1 MRHLLLSLLFCCIG
15 VAALTAQRTV
25 SGKVTDSA
33 TDEPLIG
40 ATVLVKGSRSGTVTD
55 LNGMYSLS
63 VSTNNDLLVVSYT
76 GYKSQEIVVGA
87 ARTLDIRLE
96 ASAEL
101 INEVVVVGYGTA
113 LKRELTGNVAK
124 IKSSDIADMPV
135 TSLDQTIQGK
145 AAGVLVNAGSGKLG
159 QSIRV
164 NVRGQSSVSASN
176 QPLFVVDGIPIT
188 TDNLALSG
196 GGTNPLADINPQ
208 DIESIEILKD
218 ASAAAIFGA
227 RGANGVVL
235 ITTKHGKEGKSK
247 VQFGMQ
253 FGSSKPTRKL
263 EFLNTEQYLKLY
275 RQAAANSDRIDG
287 IDPTDP
293 DSYTAYMESYF
304 ESQSLGTFGTPQQV
318 STNWGDLSYQDA
330 PMSQYDLSISGGDK
344 KTQFFV
350 SGQFFDQKGILI
362 GNALNRITG
371 RANLEHQVS
380 SIFKIGLNL
389 NQSRTLNERLSG
401 DRQFDNPVQM
411 IALAPMTPEKDPAT
425 GLPVGTPPGDASIPV
440 YYNPLINIGNAYYNT
455 TVNRN
460 ISTAYG
466 ELGLL
471 KNLRFRTELGLDI
484 LNQFE
489 EQYYNSKTVR
499 NFGAPAG
506 LSNRRYTNVNNVN
519 TNNYFNYNQLFGR
532 IHLDATAG
540 MSLQRTQLKRNFVEK
555 QDFPSD
561 AYRQLASAARVT
573 DGSSAQ
579 TDFAFLSYFAR
590 TNFKIYDRF
599 LLGLSGRIDGS
610 SRFGANNRYGFF
622 PAASAGWV
630 LSDESFLKNFK
641 ALSFLKL
648 RSSWGRT
655 GNADIIAAGFANS
668 AIIDNFPQLGLFSG
682 DAPYGGNPGQRPS
695 QLTNPDLSWETTDQ
709 IDIGIDFGFFND
721 RLTGE
726 VDVYQKN
733 TTGLLLNVNIPAT
746 SGFSTQARNVGKLS
760 NRGLELVLNSN
771 NFVGTFRW
779 TTSFNFAANRNKIND
794 LDGQIIEGGLDN
806 MSRAVEGEPLGTFFT
821 AEYAGVDPANGDA
834 LWYKNTKL
842 ADGSIDRTTTNKYNQ
857 ATRIVAGNALPD
869 WIAGVTNT
877 FGYKGLEMS
886 VFFNGQFG
894 NDINF
899 YGVGRYSSANA
910 RFEDNQT
917 VDQLNAWTEQNT
929 NTDVPEARLFFNNG
943 AQPSTRFIKNGSFVR
958 LRTATLSYQL
968 PKSLLKHAKIG
979 GLRVFV
985 TGQNLLTFTDYT
997 GWDPEVNAD
1006 DIVTNI
1012 AQGYDFYTAPQAR
1025 TFVGGLNVSF

>member
-76 GYKSQEIVVGA
+76 GYKSQEIIVGA

-519 TNNYFNYNQLFGR
+519 TNNYFNYNQMFGR

-599 LLGLSGRIDGS
+599 LFGLSGRIDGS
-610 SRFGANNRYGFF
+610 SRFGTNNRYGFF
-622 PAASAGWV
+622 PAVSAGWV

-842 ADGSIDRTTTNKYNQ
+842 ADGSIDRATTNKYNQ

>member
-1 MRHLLLSLLFCCIG
+1 MKHLCLILLFCCVG
-15 VAALTAQRTV
+15 SLTMLAQRSL
-25 SGKVTDSA
+25 SGKVTDA
-33 TDEPLIG
+33 ANAEPLIG
-40 ATVLVKGSRSGTVTD
+40 ATVAVKGTSKGTVTD
-55 LNGMYSLS
+55 VNGGYTLS
-63 VSTNNDLLVVSYT
+63 ISSDNDVIVVSYT
-76 GYKSQEIVVGA
+76 GYKTQEKAVGM
-87 ARTLDIRLE
+87 ARSLDVTLE
-96 ASAEL
+96 PSAEL
-101 INEVVVVGYGTA
+101 IGEVVVVGYGTA
-113 LKRELTGNVAK
+113 LKRELTGNIAK
-124 IKSSDIADMPV
+124 IKASEISDMPV
-135 TSLDQTIQGK
+135 ISLDQTIQGK

-176 QPLFVVDGIPIT
+176 QPLYVIDGIPIT

-208 DIESIEILKD
+208 DIESLEILKD
-218 ASAAAIFGA
+218 ASAAAIYGA
-227 RGANGVVL
+227 RGANGVVI
-235 ITTKHGKEGKSK
+235 ITTKKGREGRSK

-263 EFLNTEQYLKLY
+263 EFLNTEQYLQLY
-275 RQAAANSDRIDG
+275 RQAAAASDRIDG
-287 IDPTDP
+287 IDPKDP
-293 DSYTAYMESYF
+293 DSYTTYMEDF
-304 ESQSLGTFGTPQQV
+304 FKVQSLDPTGTKLAN
-318 STNWGDLSYQDA
+318 TNWGEQAYQDA
-330 PMSQYDLSISGGDK
+330 PMGQYDLSFSGGDR

-350 SGQFFDQKGILI
+350 SGQFLDQKGILI

-371 RANLEHQVS
+371 RANLDHQVS

-389 NQSRTLNERLSG
+389 NQSRTLNERISG
-401 DRQFDNPVQM
+401 DRQFDNPLQM
-411 IALAPMTPEKDPAT
+411 VALPPMTPLLDPST
-425 GLPVGTPPGDASIPV
+425 NLPVGLPPGDINLPL

-466 ELGLL
+466 ELSLL

-489 EQYYNSKTVR
+489 EQYYNSKTQR

-506 LSNRRYTNVNNVN
+506 IANRRYTNVNNIN
-519 TNNYFNYNQLFGR
+519 TNNYFNYNQLFGK
-532 IHLDATAG
+532 INLDATAG
-540 MSLQRTQLKRNFVEK
+540 MSLQQSTLKRNFVEK

-561 AYRQLASAARVT
+561 SYRQLASAARVT
-573 DGSSAQ
+573 DGSSAE
-579 TDFAFLSYFAR
+579 TEFAFLSYFLR

-610 SRFGANNRYGFF
+610 SRFGANSRYGFF

-630 LSDESFLKNFK
+630 ISDEKFMQNKGPV
-641 ALSFLKL
+641 SFLKL
-648 RSSWGRT
+648 RASWGRT

-668 AIIDNFPQLGLFSG
+668 AIIDNFPQLGLFTG

-695 QLTNPDLSWETTDQ
+695 QLTNADLSWETTDQ
-709 IDIGIDFGFFND
+709 VDLGIDFGFFDD

-726 VDVYQKN
+726 IDVYQKN

-746 SGFSTQARNVGKLS
+746 TGFSSQARNIGKLTNRGIEFVLNTNNLVGK
-760 NRGLELVLNSN
+760 
-771 NFVGTFRW
+771 FRW
-779 TTSFNFAANRNKIND
+779 STSLNFAANRNKIND
-794 LDGQIIEGGLDN
+794 LDGQIIEGGLNN
-806 MSRAVEGEPLGTFFT
+806 MSRAVEGQPLGTFFT
-821 AEYAGVDPANGDA
+821 AEYAGVDPETGDA

-842 ADGSIDRTTTNKYNQ
+842 EDGSIDRTTTRTYNQ
-857 ATRIVAGNALPD
+857 ATRVVVGSALPD

-877 FGYKGLEMS
+877 FSYKGFELS

-894 NDINF
+894 NEINF
-899 YGVGRYSSANA
+899 YGAGRFSSANA

-917 VDQLNAWTEQNT
+917 VDQLNAWTPQNKNT
-929 NTDVPEARLFFNNG
+929 NVPEARLFFNNG
-943 AQPSTRFIKNGSFVR
+943 AQPSSRFIVDGSFVR
-958 LRTATLSYQL
+958 LRTATLSYQV
-968 PKSLLKHAKIG
+968 PKNVLKRAKIN

-985 TGQNLLTFTDYT
+985 TGQNLLTFTDYS

-1012 AQGYDFYTAPQAR
+1012 AQGYDFYTGPQQR
-1025 TFVGGLNVSF
+1025 TITGGLNISF

>member
-1 MRHLLLSLLFCCIG
+1 MLFICSGAI
-15 VAALTAQRTV
+15 ALMAQRPIT
-25 SGKVTDSA
+25 GKVSDA
-33 TDEPLIG
+33 ANGDALVG
-40 ATVLVKGSRSGTVTD
+40 ATVFVKGTRLGTVTD
-55 LNGMYSLS
+55 INGLYNLTVNSD
-63 VSTNNDLLVVSYT
+63 NDVLIVSYT
-76 GYKSQEIVVGA
+76 GYNNKEVTVGA
-87 ARTLDIRLE
+87 SRSLDIPLE
-96 ASAEL
+96 ASTEM
-101 INEVVVVGYGTA
+101 IGEVVVVGYGTA
-113 LKRELTGNVAK
+113 LKRELTGSIAK
-124 IKSSDIADMPV
+124 IRASDIADMPV
-135 TSLDQTIQGK
+135 TSLDQAMQGK
-145 AAGVLVNAGSGKLG
+145 AAGVMVNAGSGKLG

-176 QPLFVVDGIPIT
+176 QPLFVIDGIPLT

-208 DIESIEILKD
+208 DIESLEILKD

-227 RGANGVVL
+227 RGANGVVI
-235 ITTKHGKEGKSK
+235 ITTKRGKEGKSK

-253 FGSSKPTRKL
+253 FGGSTPTRKL
-263 EFLNTEQYLKLY
+263 EFLNTDQYLTLY

-287 IDPTDP
+287 LNPADP
-293 DSYTAYMESYF
+293 DSYTSYMESYF

-330 PMSQYDLSISGGDK
+330 PMGQYDLSISGGDR

-350 SGQFFDQKGILI
+350 SGQFLDQKGILI

-380 SIFKIGLNL
+380 GIFKIGLNL

-401 DRQFDNPVQM
+401 DRQFDNPIQM
-411 IALAPMTPEKDPAT
+411 VALAPMTPEKDPAT

-471 KNLRFRTELGLDI
+471 KNLKFRTELGLDI
-484 LNQFE
+484 LNQYE

-506 LSNRRYTNVNNVN
+506 IANRRYTNVNNVN

-532 IHLDATAG
+532 VNLDATAG
-540 MSLQRTQLKRNFVEK
+540 MSLQRSQLKRNFVEK

-561 AYRQLASAARVT
+561 AYRQLASAARIT

-590 TNFKIYDRF
+590 TNFKLYDRF

-610 SRFGANNRYGFF
+610 SRFGANSRYGFF

-630 LSDESFLKNFK
+630 LSDEGFLKNVK
-641 ALSFLKL
+641 ALTFLKV
-648 RSSWGRT
+648 RASWGRT
-655 GNADIIAAGFANS
+655 GNADIIAAGFAN
-668 AIIDNFPQLGLFSG
+668 AGLIDNFPQLGLFSG
-682 DAPYGGNPGQRPS
+682 DSPYGGNPGQRPS
-695 QLTNPDLSWETTDQ
+695 QLTNSDLSWETTDQ
-709 IDIGIDFGFFND
+709 VDVGIDFGFFND

-746 SGFSTQARNVGKLS
+746 TGFSTQARNVGKLT
-760 NRGLELVLNSN
+760 NRGVELVLNSN
-771 NFVGTFRW
+771 NFVGAFRW
-779 TTSFNFAANRNKIND
+779 TTSFNFAANRNKINN
-794 LDGQIIEGGLDN
+794 LGGQIIEGGLNN
-806 MSRAVEGEPLGTFFT
+806 MSRAVEGEPLGTYFT
-821 AEYAGVDPANGDA
+821 AEYAGVDPANGNA

-842 ADGSIDRTTTNKYNQ
+842 EDGSIDRTTTNTYNQ
-857 ATRIVAGNALPD
+857 ATRIVAGCALPD
-869 WIAGVTNT
+869 WIGGITNT
-877 FGYKGLEMS
+877 FGYKGLELS
-886 VFFNGQFG
+886 IFFNGQFG
-894 NDINF
+894 NELNF
-899 YGVGRYSSANA
+899 YGVGRFSSANA

-917 VDQLNAWTEQNT
+917 VDQLNAWTAQNP
-929 NTDVPEARLFFNNG
+929 NTDIPEARLFFNNG
-943 AQPSTRFIKNGSFVR
+943 AQPSTRFIEDGSFVR
-958 LRTATLSYQL
+958 LRTATLSYQV
-968 PKSLLKHAKIG
+968 PKSMLKRAKINR
-979 GLRVFV
+979 LRVFV
-985 TGQNLLTFTDYT
+985 TGQNLLTFTSYN